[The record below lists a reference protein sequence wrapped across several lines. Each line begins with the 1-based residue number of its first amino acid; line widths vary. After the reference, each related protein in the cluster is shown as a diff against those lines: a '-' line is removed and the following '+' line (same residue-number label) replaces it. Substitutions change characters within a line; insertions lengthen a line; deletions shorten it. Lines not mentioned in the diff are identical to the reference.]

1 MIALTFSYNYETLPD
16 DYPRYRSIAVPV
28 ADSVIES
35 SFEGISFCGQRS
47 VADMTQKHH
56 PHHADINDDMWS
68 QIDAVIEKNRTISG
82 AVITALRECQTIA
95 GYLPVELLDYI
106 SQGLNLPASSVYG
119 VASFYSLFSMV
130 PKGRHTIRMCLG
142 TACYVKGI
150 KESLSR
156 IENEYKLKEGGTT
169 EDRRFTL
176 EAVRCLGACGLA
188 PVMVV
193 GQDTHGAVSSDKVLE
208 LLEQYS

>member
-1 MIALTFSYNYETLPD
+1 MTLT
-16 DYPRYRSIAVPV
+16 
-28 ADSVIES
+28 
-35 SFEGISFCGQRS
+35 
-47 VADMTQKHH
+47 HH
-56 PHHADINDDMWS
+56 PNHADINDEMWS
-68 QIDAVIEKNRTISG
+68 QIDAVIQENKAISG
-82 AVITALRECQTIA
+82 AVITVLRECQTIA

-130 PKGRHTIRMCLG
+130 PKGRHTIKMCLG

-150 KESLSR
+150 KEAMGR
-156 IENEYKLKEGGTT
+156 IENEYQVKEGGTT
-169 EDRRFTL
+169 EDRRFSL

-193 GQDTHGAVSSDKVLE
+193 DQDAHGDVSSDKVLE
-208 LLEQYS
+208 LLEAYA

>member
-1 MIALTFSYNYETLPD
+1 M
-16 DYPRYRSIAVPV
+16 
-28 ADSVIES
+28 
-35 SFEGISFCGQRS
+35 
-47 VADMTQKHH
+47 MQKHH
-56 PHHADINDDMWS
+56 PRHPDIDDAMWH
-68 QIDAVIEKNRTISG
+68 QIDAVIDRNKAVAG
-82 AVITALRECQTIA
+82 AVITVLRECQAIA

-150 KESLSR
+150 KEALSR
-156 IENEYKLKEGGTT
+156 IEQAYDLKEGGTT
-169 EDRRFTL
+169 ADRRFSL

-193 GQDTHGAVSSDKVLE
+193 DQDTHGAVSADKVLNV
-208 LLEQYS
+208 LESYA